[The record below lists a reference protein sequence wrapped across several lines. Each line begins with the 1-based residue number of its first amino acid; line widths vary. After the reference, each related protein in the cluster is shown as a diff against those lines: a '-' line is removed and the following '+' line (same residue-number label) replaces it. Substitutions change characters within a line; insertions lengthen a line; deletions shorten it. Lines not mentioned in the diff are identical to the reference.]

1 VSAAPQYLALS
12 KRSILTTIRQPTS
25 IIPSMIFPLFFLALS
40 SAAFNRTTSLPGFPE
55 VDSFMQFVIA
65 TTILQGTLFG
75 SVAAGAALASDIE
88 GGFFDRLVS
97 SPVSRSSILVGRL
110 AGAATVS
117 FFQALLYFAITIA
130 FGLEVEGGAPA
141 ILAIALV
148 AGVVSAGTGSFSMSM
163 GLRTGSAE
171 AVQGSFPLLFVFL
184 FLSSAFFPRDLMDGW
199 FKSVA
204 TVNPLSHLIESNRS
218 LVIDEFTMREFL
230 TALGIAVSICVVGL
244 TLASRQLRWRL
255 AGGGS

>member
-1 VSAAPQYLALS
+1 MSSSAQYLALS
-12 KRSILTTIRQPTS
+12 RRSILTTVRQPTS
-25 IIPSMIFPLFFLALS
+25 IIPALVFPLFFMALS
-40 SAAFNRTTSLPGFPE
+40 SAAFNRTTQLPGFPE

-97 SPVSRSSILVGRL
+97 SPVSRSSILIGRL

-117 FFQALLYFAITIA
+117 FLQALLYFAITIA
-130 FGLEVEGGAPA
+130 FGLEVEGGVVA
-141 ILAIALV
+141 IFAIALI
-148 AGVVSAGTGSFSMSM
+148 AAIVSAGMGSFSMSM

-184 FLSSAFFPRDLMDGW
+184 FLSSAFFPRNLMHGW
-199 FKSVA
+199 FEAVA
-204 TVNPLSHLIESNRS
+204 TINPLSHLIESNRS
-218 LVIDEFTMREFL
+218 LVIDEFTAREFF
-230 TALGIAVSICVVGL
+230 TALGIALSICVLGL
-244 TLASRQLRWRL
+244 TLAGRQLRWRL